1 MAELVDATREF
12 GTLLFTELDTSVV
25 AILEVRILSSPQLLI
40 KNSKVMAKQ
49 ETKSVDCRNCKLS
62 DKSKVGDH
70 MIFCNK
76 LELFRSWGLRNCQY
90 FKP

>member
-1 MAELVDATREF
+1 
-12 GTLLFTELDTSVV
+12 
-25 AILEVRILSSPQLLI
+25 
-40 KNSKVMAKQ
+40 MAKQ

-76 LELFRSWGLRNCQY
+76 MELFRSWGLRNCQY